1 MEKTEKKKRIKSKE
15 YLDKTFLEELNHK
28 IWCTK
33 GARFSADSRFKNKS
47 KWSTISVSF
56 LSAYLIIASLISV
69 YNINQS
75 SDNNNI
81 INYLVTALSILLLVV
96 SMYENNQDYKLRAN
110 NYHNCGLELAEIY
123 NSLRIFKTLKDQ
135 KNESEIVQF
144 CSDINQQ
151 YQIILKKYDNHEDI
165 DYDTFR
171 INNLLD
177 YFEEELTLK
186 EIKKIKRKLIW
197 NIKGWYILMIVI
209 IPLLLVTLVIFT

>member
-1 MEKTEKKKRIKSKE
+1 MEKKEKKKRIKSKE

-33 GARFSADSRFKNKS
+33 GARFNADSRFKNKS

-75 SDNNNI
+75 SDNNI
-81 INYLVTALSILLLVV
+81 VNYLVTALSILLLVV
-96 SMYENNQDYKLRAN
+96 SMYENNQDYKVRAL

-123 NSLRIFKTLKDQ
+123 NSLRIFKTLKEQ
-135 KNESEIVQF
+135 KSESEIVEF
-144 CSDINQQ
+144 CSNINEQ
-151 YQIILKKYDNHEDI
+151 YQIILNKYDNHERL

-177 YFEEELTLK
+177 YFEEELTFK
-186 EIKKIKRKLIW
+186 DIKKIKQKLIW
-197 NIKGWYILMIVI
+197 NIKGWYILMILI
-209 IPLLLVTLVIFT
+209 IPLLLITLVVLT

>member
-1 MEKTEKKKRIKSKE
+1 MEKKEKKKRIKSKE

-33 GARFSADSRFKNKS
+33 GARFNADSRFKNKS

-75 SDNNNI
+75 SDNNI
-81 INYLVTALSILLLVV
+81 VNYLVTALSILLLVV
-96 SMYENNQDYKLRAN
+96 SMYENNQDYKVRAL

-123 NSLRIFKTLKDQ
+123 NSLRIFKTLKE
-135 KNESEIVQF
+135 KKSESEIVEF
-144 CSDINQQ
+144 CSNINEQ
-151 YQIILKKYDNHEDI
+151 YQIILNKYDNHERL

-177 YFEEELTLK
+177 YFEEELTFK
-186 EIKKIKRKLIW
+186 DIKKIKQKLIW
-197 NIKGWYILMIVI
+197 NIKGWYILMILI
-209 IPLLLVTLVIFT
+209 IPLLLITLVVLT

>member
-1 MEKTEKKKRIKSKE
+1 MEKKEKKKRIKSKE

-33 GARFSADSRFKNKS
+33 GARFNADSRFKNKS

-75 SDNNNI
+75 SDNNI

-96 SMYENNQDYKLRAN
+96 SMYENNQDYKVRAL

-123 NSLRIFKTLKDQ
+123 NSLRIFKTLKEQ
-135 KNESEIVQF
+135 KSESEIVEF
-144 CSDINQQ
+144 CSNINEQ
-151 YQIILKKYDNHEDI
+151 YQIILNKYDNHERL

-177 YFEEELTLK
+177 YFEEELTFK
-186 EIKKIKRKLIW
+186 DIKKIKQKLIW
-197 NIKGWYILMIVI
+197 NIKGWYILMILI
-209 IPLLLVTLVIFT
+209 IPLLLITLVVLT